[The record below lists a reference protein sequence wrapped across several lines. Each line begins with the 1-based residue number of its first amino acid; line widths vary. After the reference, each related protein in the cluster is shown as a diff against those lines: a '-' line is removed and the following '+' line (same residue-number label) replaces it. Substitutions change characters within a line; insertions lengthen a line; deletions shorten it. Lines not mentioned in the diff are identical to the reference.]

1 MAIINFESPEMFW
14 LIVPVIIGGIYL
26 FRKST
31 KKSLIISRMI
41 VAILL
46 VIALASPYTLDARV
60 SSSENPDIVL
70 ISDETASME
79 LFNGETSTNLYEALT
94 AMTPT
99 TLVRLT
105 GEETALGDAIM
116 QYARGDNQIV
126 LVTDGNNNQ
135 GAEIE
140 EALEFADD
148 VGTTVYYVEPDLET
162 NDLSA
167 QIVGDK
173 TVIVGNDNQ
182 FNILVTQADEETISF
197 SYELYRDD
205 ELIRSGDSEINEDER
220 TKTIPVPQVSFSELG
235 EHTLRLVITPS
246 SDSDPINNEFYKSIY
261 AIPKPPIQAVG
272 LETDSPL
279 AYNLFKLYDVDTSD
293 DFSDLD
299 GTKAIVLDNVHAN
312 SLSAGDVEDLKEYLR
327 DGRGIVVVG
336 GGNSYNF
343 GGYLDSEIEQILP
356 VISEPTDYS
365 GGRNLVLLLDT
376 SISTANYGIASDII
390 SNAIVILNDE
400 ELRDSYAG
408 VITFG
413 TTGVDISNGLV
424 YLGDESNVE
433 LLEERIRNNV
443 TIGNGDTR
451 LDEGLEVA
459 ENWLENEQGDLEI
472 IIISDG
478 GIGDSFNQAMPVAQ
492 RLHDEGINFY
502 FLHFRSNDP
511 SQNAVRDENENF
523 YSERLMDSVNGEFYL
538 YQIGNRV
545 DINFG
550 DTQQQAS
557 DNDTDSTQ
565 LSSYQLIKLNT
576 KHFITRDV
584 ELEGNITGFND
595 VTPKAGADRLVI
607 TSTGKPVITTWRYSL
622 GRVASITTDNGE
634 GGDIKW
640 STQLYSGNNS
650 KLISS
655 TLSWAVGNPREETG
669 AVVEAPDGWFGTPVD
684 IELTMYDE
692 GIPILK
698 LDGEDVPISLTGDN
712 VYEASVEPGTIGVH
726 DLSGYPIAINYGL
739 EYRDVGLNEDLPALI
754 KQYGGQIYEDGQDAR
769 ANLLVDAR
777 ENSQTLVRE
786 SISQKIWFLLA
797 ALVIFLGE
805 VILRRIR
812 EIQEMKK
819 MQREVQ
825 G

>member
-1 MAIINFESPEMFW
+1 MAIINFESPEMLW

-41 VAILL
+41 VVILL
-46 VIALASPYTLDARV
+46 VIAFASPYTLDARV

-220 TKTIPVPQVSFSELG
+220 TKTIPVPQISFSELG

-327 DGRGIVVVG
+327 EGRGIVVVG
-336 GGNSYNF
+336 GERSYNF
-343 GGYLDSEIEQILP
+343 GNYLDSDIEQILP

-365 GGRNLVLLLDT
+365 GGRNVVLVLDV
-376 SISTANYGIASDII
+376 SQSTAAHGTLGDILG
-390 SNAIVILNDE
+390 NAVYIIENE
-400 ELRDSYAG
+400 NLRDAYLG
-408 VITFG
+408 VIAFG
-413 TTGVDISNGLV
+413 SEGLDVSNGLV
-424 YLGDESNVE
+424 YLGSASNVE
-433 LLEERIRNNV
+433 SLRNSVETLSPTTTSETSLN
-443 TIGNGDTR
+443 
-451 LDEGLEVA
+451 EGLLIAEEWLQNEVG
-459 ENWLENEQGDLEI
+459 ELDI

-478 GIGDSFNQAMPVAQ
+478 GIEQSYDESLEIANNIQGNGVNMYYVHIQSSAPSQYDNTGTPYAEKLMNEIGGVYFHVAQ
-492 RLHDEGINFY
+492 G
-502 FLHFRSNDP
+502 
-511 SQNAVRDENENF
+511 
-523 YSERLMDSVNGEFYL
+523 ERANIVFDDLQEP
-538 YQIGNRV
+538 
-545 DINFG
+545 
-550 DTQQQAS
+550 T
-557 DNDTDSTQ
+557 DTDNETQ
-565 LSSYQLIKLNT
+565 ISSYPLIELNT

-584 ELEGNITGFND
+584 DLEGNITGFND

-607 TSTGKPVITTWRYSL
+607 TSTGKPVLTTWRYSL
-622 GRVASITTDNGE
+622 GRVAALTTDNGE
-634 GGDIKW
+634 GGETRW
-640 STQLYSGNNS
+640 ATQLYSGNNS

-655 TLSWAVGNPREETG
+655 TMSWAVGNPREETG
-669 AVVEAPDGWFGTPVD
+669 AVVEAPDGWFGTPVE

-712 VYEASVEPGTIGVH
+712 VYEASVEPGTIGMH

-739 EYRDVGLNEDLPALI
+739 EYRDVGLNEDLPVLI

-812 EIQEMKK
+812 EIQEMKR
-819 MQREVQ
+819 MQSQ
-825 G
+825 IQK

>member
-1 MAIINFESPEMFW
+1 MAIINFESPEMLW

-46 VIALASPYTLDARV
+46 VIAFASPYTLDARV

-126 LVTDGNNNQ
+126 LVTDGNNNR

-220 TKTIPVPQVSFSELG
+220 TKTIPVPQISFSELG

-336 GGNSYNF
+336 GERSYNF
-343 GGYLDSEIEQILP
+343 GNYLDSDIEQILP

-365 GGRNLVLLLDT
+365 GGRNVVLVLDV
-376 SISTANYGIASDII
+376 SQSTAAHGTLGDILG
-390 SNAIVILNDE
+390 NAVHIIENE
-400 ELRDSYAG
+400 NLRDAYLG
-408 VITFG
+408 VIAFG
-413 TTGVDISNGLV
+413 SEGLDVSNGLV
-424 YLGDESNVE
+424 YLGSASNVE
-433 LLEERIRNNV
+433 SLRNSVETLSPTTTSETSLN
-443 TIGNGDTR
+443 
-451 LDEGLEVA
+451 EGLLIAEEWLQNEVG
-459 ENWLENEQGDLEI
+459 ELDI

-478 GIGDSFNQAMPVAQ
+478 GIEQSYDESLEIANNIQGNGVNMYYVHIQSSAPSQYDNTGTPYAEKLMSEIGGIYFHVAQ
-492 RLHDEGINFY
+492 GERANIVFDDLQEPTDTG
-502 FLHFRSNDP
+502 
-511 SQNAVRDENENF
+511 NET
-523 YSERLMDSVNGEFYL
+523 
-538 YQIGNRV
+538 QI
-545 DINFG
+545 
-550 DTQQQAS
+550 
-557 DNDTDSTQ
+557 
-565 LSSYQLIKLNT
+565 SSYPLIELNT

-584 ELEGNITGFND
+584 DLEGNITGFND

-607 TSTGKPVITTWRYSL
+607 TSTGKPVLTTWRYSL
-622 GRVASITTDNGE
+622 GRVAALTTDNGE
-634 GGDIKW
+634 GGETRW
-640 STQLYSGNNS
+640 ATQLYSGNNS

-669 AVVEAPDGWFGTPVD
+669 AVVEAPDGWFGTPVE
-684 IELTMYDE
+684 IELTMYDD

-698 LDGEDVPISLTGDN
+698 LDGEDVSISLTGDN
-712 VYEASVEPGTIGVH
+712 VYEASVEPDTIGMH

-739 EYRDVGLNEDLPALI
+739 EYRDVGLNEDLPAMI
-754 KQYGGQIYEDGQDAR
+754 KQYGGQTYEDGQDAR

-812 EIQEMKK
+812 EIQEMKR

>member
-126 LVTDGNNNQ
+126 LVTDGNNNR

-140 EALEFADD
+140 EALEFAED

-167 QIVGDK
+167 QIIGDK
-173 TVIVGNDNQ
+173 TVIVGNENQ

-205 ELIRSGDSEINEDER
+205 ELIRSGDSEIGEDER

-299 GTKAIVLDNVHAN
+299 STKAIVLDNVHAN
-312 SLSAGDVEDLKEYLR
+312 SLSAGDVENLKEYLR

-336 GGNSYNF
+336 GERSYNF
-343 GGYLDSEIEQILP
+343 GNYLDSDIEQILP

-365 GGRNLVLLLDT
+365 GGRNVVLVLDV
-376 SISTANYGIASDII
+376 SQSTAAHGTLGDILG
-390 SNAIVILNDE
+390 NAVHIIENE
-400 ELRDSYAG
+400 NLRDAYLG
-408 VITFG
+408 VIAFG
-413 TTGVDISNGLV
+413 SEGLDVSNGLV
-424 YLGDESNVE
+424 YLGSASNVE
-433 LLEERIRNNV
+433 SLRNSVETLSPTTTSETSLN
-443 TIGNGDTR
+443 
-451 LDEGLEVA
+451 EGLLIAEEWLQNEVG
-459 ENWLENEQGDLEI
+459 ELDI

-478 GIGDSFNQAMPVAQ
+478 GIEQSYDESLEIANNIQGNGVNMYYVHIQSSAPSQYDNTGTPYAEKLMSEIGGIYFHVAQ
-492 RLHDEGINFY
+492 G
-502 FLHFRSNDP
+502 
-511 SQNAVRDENENF
+511 
-523 YSERLMDSVNGEFYL
+523 ERANIVFDDLQEP
-538 YQIGNRV
+538 
-545 DINFG
+545 
-550 DTQQQAS
+550 T
-557 DNDTDSTQ
+557 DTDNETQ
-565 LSSYQLIKLNT
+565 ISSYPLIELNT

-584 ELEGNITGFND
+584 EPEGNITGFND
-595 VTPKAGADRLVI
+595 VTPKAGADRLLI
-607 TSTGKPVITTWRYSL
+607 TSTGKPVLTTWRYSL
-622 GRVASITTDNGE
+622 GRVAALTTDNGE
-634 GGDIKW
+634 GGETRW
-640 STQLYSGNNS
+640 ATQLYSGNNS

-669 AVVEAPDGWFGTPVD
+669 AVVEAPDGWFGTPVE

-739 EYRDVGLNEDLPALI
+739 EYRDVGLNEDLPAMI

-812 EIQEMKK
+812 EIQEMKR

>member
-1 MAIINFESPEMFW
+1 
-14 LIVPVIIGGIYL
+14 
-26 FRKST
+26 
-31 KKSLIISRMI
+31 
-41 VAILL
+41 
-46 VIALASPYTLDARV
+46 
-60 SSSENPDIVL
+60 
-70 ISDETASME
+70 
-79 LFNGETSTNLYEALT
+79 
-94 AMTPT
+94 
-99 TLVRLT
+99 
-105 GEETALGDAIM
+105 M

-126 LVTDGNNNQ
+126 LVTDGNNNR

-140 EALEFADD
+140 EALEFAED

-167 QIVGDK
+167 QIIGDK
-173 TVIVGNDNQ
+173 TVIVGNENQ

-205 ELIRSGDSEINEDER
+205 ELIRSGDSEIGEDER

-299 GTKAIVLDNVHAN
+299 STKAIVLDNVHAN
-312 SLSAGDVEDLKEYLR
+312 SLSAGDVENLKEYLR

-336 GGNSYNF
+336 GERSYNF
-343 GGYLDSEIEQILP
+343 GNYLDSDIEQILP

-365 GGRNLVLLLDT
+365 GGRNVVLVLDV
-376 SISTANYGIASDII
+376 SQSTAAHGTLGDILG
-390 SNAIVILNDE
+390 NAVHIIENE
-400 ELRDSYAG
+400 NLRDAYLG
-408 VITFG
+408 VIAFG
-413 TTGVDISNGLV
+413 SEGLDVSNGLV
-424 YLGDESNVE
+424 YLGSASNVE
-433 LLEERIRNNV
+433 SLRNSVETLSPTTTSETSLN
-443 TIGNGDTR
+443 
-451 LDEGLEVA
+451 EGLLIAEEWLQNEVG
-459 ENWLENEQGDLEI
+459 ELDI

-478 GIGDSFNQAMPVAQ
+478 GIEQSYDESLEIANNIQGNGVNMYYVHIQSSAPSQYDNTGTPYAEKLMSEIGGIYFHVAQ
-492 RLHDEGINFY
+492 G
-502 FLHFRSNDP
+502 
-511 SQNAVRDENENF
+511 
-523 YSERLMDSVNGEFYL
+523 ERANIVFDDLQEP
-538 YQIGNRV
+538 
-545 DINFG
+545 
-550 DTQQQAS
+550 T
-557 DNDTDSTQ
+557 DTDNETQ
-565 LSSYQLIKLNT
+565 ISSYPLIELNT

-584 ELEGNITGFND
+584 EPEGNITGFND
-595 VTPKAGADRLVI
+595 VTPKAGADRLLI
-607 TSTGKPVITTWRYSL
+607 TSTGKPVLTTWRYSL
-622 GRVASITTDNGE
+622 GRVAALTTDNGE
-634 GGDIKW
+634 GGETRW
-640 STQLYSGNNS
+640 ATQLYSGNNS

-669 AVVEAPDGWFGTPVD
+669 AVVEAPDGWFGTPVE

-739 EYRDVGLNEDLPALI
+739 EYRDVGLNEDLPAMI

-812 EIQEMKK
+812 EIQEMKR